1 MSNWTTHRAKVAALS
16 RSRSNNDPELVTAR
30 RDLKASRLEDYVSRV
45 VSEAPPLTPE
55 QIDRVSVLLRGG
67 AA

>member
-1 MSNWTTHRAKVAALS
+1 MTAVNHFKGRVGALS
-16 RSRSNNDPELVTAR
+16 RSRTPDDPDLLAAR
-30 RDLKASRLEDYVSRV
+30 RDLKSALLEDYVSRV
-45 VSEAPPLTPE
+45 VSEAPELSPE

>member
-16 RSRSNNDPELVTAR
+16 RSRSKTDPELITAR
-30 RDLKASRLEDYVSRV
+30 QDLKAARLEDYVSRV
-45 VSEAPPLTPE
+45 VSEAPPLSPE